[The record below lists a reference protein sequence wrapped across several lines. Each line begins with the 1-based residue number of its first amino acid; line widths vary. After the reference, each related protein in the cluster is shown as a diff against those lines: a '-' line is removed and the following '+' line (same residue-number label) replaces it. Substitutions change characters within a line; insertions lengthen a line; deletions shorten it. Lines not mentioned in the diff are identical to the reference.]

1 MCIRDRI
8 FKDLQNLMSGFFD
21 ELNIRAD
28 LITETLLDEE
38 VRFRE
43 TLTKGLDILS
53 QEIPNIKNNTLD
65 GKVAFKLYDTFG
77 FPLDLTQDFL
87 KSQNIVIDIES
98 FNQAMEAQK
107 EEARASWK
115 GSGDTATQKI
125 WFELAKKYNPTIFD
139 GYKKN
144 NVESKIIS
152 ILQNSNEVDCLN
164 AQSNE
169 GCIIIT
175 ENTCFYG
182 ESGGQVGDTGVIK
195 SKSGEFLVTDTK
207 KTPQGIF
214 IHFGKLISG
223 SMKVGEDVD
232 LSIDEERRSLIMK
245 NHSATH
251 LLHAALRNTLGNH
264 VAQRGSLVNSEK
276 LRFDFS
282 HNLSLIHI

>member
-1 MCIRDRI
+1 MIADGVIPSNEGRGYVLRRILRRGIRHAYTLGSRDPLFSKI
-8 FKDLQNLMSGFFD
+8 FKDLQNLMSGFYD

-28 LITETLLDEE
+28 LIKETLLDEE

-87 KSQNIVIDIES
+87 KSKNIVIDIES

-139 GYKKN
+139 GYEKN
-144 NVESKIIS
+144 SVKSKIIS
-152 ILQNSNEVDCLN
+152 ILQNFNEVDFLKD
-164 AQSNE
+164 QS
-169 GCIIIT
+169 I
-175 ENTCFYG
+175 ENVLLLLKIHAFTA
-182 ESGGQVGDTGVIK
+182 SQVAK
-195 SKSGEFLVTDTK
+195 
-207 KTPQGIF
+207 
-214 IHFGKLISG
+214 
-223 SMKVGEDVD
+223 
-232 LSIDEERRSLIMK
+232 
-245 NHSATH
+245 
-251 LLHAALRNTLGNH
+251 
-264 VAQRGSLVNSEK
+264 
-276 LRFDFS
+276 
-282 HNLSLIHI
+282 